1 MVAIWLLCH
10 YNDRNFDVRVQDTD
24 ETNYMDLV
32 DDLFDDSIKQ
42 DVLIP
47 DLFRLFYVNPSTNKR
62 VELLNDVGLMGMWGL
77 FKRTDT
83 VEIWIEKANEKETS
97 IQFRTAVKKRKD
109 RKERKAVELRR
120 KAEEFEREREEE
132 RRRLEREAEIQ
143 RDLEEQLANTVAVEV
158 PVYDVEDL
166 SVEYVRV
173 YSSQHAD
180 CFSPGGSQPPNTQ
193 KEPSPPPRE
202 PSPPPNNPSPPP
214 RSPSPP
220 PNNPSPPPRSPSPP
234 PNNPSP
240 PPRSPSP
247 PPRSPSPP
255 PTSPQTQPQQQQQ
268 QTEHQQQQQTEHQ
281 QQQQTEQQQHQ
292 PTEQQQQH
300 QTEHQPDQT
309 PPPNRAELNKGRGF
323 RISRSH
329 AKKTGEFVPK
339 KRGGRPAGSRVRK
352 PTAYN
357 VEEEEQWDDE
367 SDDENFEESESDSE
381 TGFNSDD
388 FIDEEIEE
396 DEEQDVLK
404 EVISERSFEDHLD
417 GSNKLDNLYANGKV
431 VGSMPWGTIKLQ
443 PWMIFQSKT
452 HFMEVFRDFC
462 IQEGFAV
469 SVEKADTTR
478 FTAMCL
484 VESCN
489 WRIHACVLLDGVSW
503 AIKTLVSEHKSCGRL
518 EENPMVTSQWLCT
531 KLLPDIEANPEIPI
545 KTLQR
550 KALGIYRVQ
559 VKQRLMYKVRS
570 LGRQQIYGGFDES
583 YALLPS
589 YAEMIKSTNPGS
601 YALVTWTADSGN
613 VTPRFKACFF
623 SFAAQVRGFL
633 RGCRPIIGIDGAHLS
648 GYYKGILLTA
658 VAIDGNNEI
667 FPLAYSIVSTESMD
681 TWSYFFR
688 SLKAL
693 FVQHGC
699 QRDDWTFIS
708 DRMRGVESALYD
720 VFPKAVRRVCAQ
732 HLYTNCRQAGY
743 SGTAFHDLFWV
754 AADAYN
760 PYVFNK
766 AMEKIG
772 KLIPEAVGYLDKVP
786 EQWSRHK
793 FDVEVTC
800 DHNTTN
806 FVESFNACTKPFR
819 DLPVLSLLE
828 EIRSWCMTK
837 IGARFDKAVDI
848 GPDQL
853 TPYATKEL
861 EERSADSRLAARVCG
876 CGKWQGCGIPCK
888 HAIRV
893 IYHQRLNPTD
903 FVSPYFKGAAYKLT
917 YSEHIHPMP
926 DSTQWPTF
934 ELPRI
939 LPPLMRR
946 AAGRPAKQRR
956 RGAHEKKRGKRN
968 TTVKCGKCKQIG
980 HNSRTCKGGSTAK
993 QRKESATAAAGSAG
1007 ASTSGARKRKAPTSN
1022 ASSSKKSKA
1031 A

>member
-1 MVAIWLLCH
+1 
-10 YNDRNFDVRVQDTD
+10 
-24 ETNYMDLV
+24 
-32 DDLFDDSIKQ
+32 
-42 DVLIP
+42 
-47 DLFRLFYVNPSTNKR
+47 
-62 VELLNDVGLMGMWGL
+62 
-77 FKRTDT
+77 
-83 VEIWIEKANEKETS
+83 
-97 IQFRTAVKKRKD
+97 
-109 RKERKAVELRR
+109 
-120 KAEEFEREREEE
+120 
-132 RRRLEREAEIQ
+132 
-143 RDLEEQLANTVAVEV
+143 
-158 PVYDVEDL
+158 
-166 SVEYVRV
+166 
-173 YSSQHAD
+173 
-180 CFSPGGSQPPNTQ
+180 
-193 KEPSPPPRE
+193 
-202 PSPPPNNPSPPP
+202 
-214 RSPSPP
+214 
-220 PNNPSPPPRSPSPP
+220 
-234 PNNPSP
+234 
-240 PPRSPSP
+240 
-247 PPRSPSPP
+247 
-255 PTSPQTQPQQQQQ
+255 
-268 QTEHQQQQQTEHQ
+268 
-281 QQQQTEQQQHQ
+281 
-292 PTEQQQQH
+292 
-300 QTEHQPDQT
+300 
-309 PPPNRAELNKGRGF
+309 
-323 RISRSH
+323 
-329 AKKTGEFVPK
+329 
-339 KRGGRPAGSRVRK
+339 
-352 PTAYN
+352 
-357 VEEEEQWDDE
+357 
-367 SDDENFEESESDSE
+367 
-381 TGFNSDD
+381 
-388 FIDEEIEE
+388 
-396 DEEQDVLK
+396 
-404 EVISERSFEDHLD
+404 
-417 GSNKLDNLYANGKV
+417 
-431 VGSMPWGTIKLQ
+431 
-443 PWMIFQSKT
+443 
-452 HFMEVFRDFC
+452 
-462 IQEGFAV
+462 
-469 SVEKADTTR
+469 
-478 FTAMCL
+478 
-484 VESCN
+484 
-489 WRIHACVLLDGVSW
+489 
-503 AIKTLVSEHKSCGRL
+503 
-518 EENPMVTSQWLCT
+518 
-531 KLLPDIEANPEIPI
+531 
-545 KTLQR
+545 
-550 KALGIYRVQ
+550 
-559 VKQRLMYKVRS
+559 
-570 LGRQQIYGGFDES
+570 
-583 YALLPS
+583 
-589 YAEMIKSTNPGS
+589 MIKSTNPGS

-793 FDVEVTC
+793 FDVGVTC

-861 EERSADSRLAARVCG
+861 EERSADSRFCYATNAGGGEFEVLDGHVKFPIRLAARVCG

-968 TTVKCGKCKQIG
+968 TIVKCGKCKQIG

-993 QRKESATAAAGSAG
+993 QRKESAAAAAGSAG